1 MASPIQRK
9 AAIRLA
15 RQKAA
20 RRRMYMLVGFV
31 LLIIVAGVGAYLYV
45 LGQSSN
51 TTPTN
56 PDIMHAQINTTKGV
70 IQIELYRS
78 KAPKTVNNFVSLADS
93 HFYDNLVW
101 HRIAKGF
108 VIQTGDPNTKG
119 AVNSTRNTWGQG
131 GSPQTISQEL
141 DPSLH
146 NDAGY
151 LGMARGGDVNSASSQ
166 FYINLVDNRSLDTTN
181 GGYAVFGKV
190 ISGMDIVNA
199 IAGVPVENV
208 PQTSPLYNQPVDA
221 TSVMV
226 TSITIS

>member
-1 MASPIQRK
+1 
-9 AAIRLA
+9 
-15 RQKAA
+15 
-20 RRRMYMLVGFV
+20 MYMLVGFV

-45 LGQSSN
+45 SGQSSN

-78 KAPKTVNNFVSLADS
+78 KVPKTVNNFVSLANS

-131 GSPQTISQEL
+131 GSPQTIPQEL

>member
-9 AAIRLA
+9 AAIRKA
-15 RQKAA
+15 RERAA
-20 RRRMYMLVGFV
+20 RRRMYLLAGFV
-31 LLIIVAGVGAYLYV
+31 LLIIVVGVGVYLYV
-45 LGQSSN
+45 SAPPN
-51 TTPTN
+51 
-56 PDIMHAQINTTKGV
+56 IVHAQINTTKGI
-70 IQIELYRS
+70 IQVELYKS
-78 KAPKTVNNFVSLADS
+78 KAPQTVNNFVSLANS

-131 GSPQTISQEL
+131 GSPQTIPQEL

-166 FYINLVDNRSLDTTN
+166 FYINLVDNRSLDTAN
-181 GGYAVFGKV
+181 RGYAVFGKV
-190 ISGMDIVNA
+190 TSGMDVVNQ
-199 IAGVPVENV
+199 IASVPVENV